1 MVYYSGMTRTTVQ
14 LQVHDVCT
22 CTIKALTLLPKKFL
36 PFDWLRAEVFQLN
49 LKYLHVKLNI
59 TMVKQNHQI
68 SSSHELGK
76 NGGKTPR
83 F

>member
-1 MVYYSGMTRTTVQ
+1 MTRATVQ

-22 CTIKALTLLPKKFL
+22 CTIKALILLSKKFL

-49 LKYLHVKLNI
+49 FKYLHVKLTV
-59 TMVKQNHQI
+59 TMVTQNHQI

-76 NGGKTPR
+76 NGGKISR